1 MDEDRREQLT
11 RSAFMGAL
19 DDDNLIIHYI
29 DKRVPERDSL
39 ASALEIAERYE
50 RENGPPATAMTTR
63 LDAAQSSEVRRRMW
77 LPLQVDRHRSPR

>member
-39 ASALEIAERYE
+39 ASALEIAERYDD
-50 RENGPPATAMTTR
+50 RLRGLAANGQHHFGKPDR
-63 LDAAQSSEVRRRMW
+63 LSGFRSVRAAE
-77 LPLQVDRHRSPR
+77 